1 LNLQHGLPATLSS
14 TEHMRTVRLLIG
26 TLASA
31 LFCAACVQRVE
42 VRPAPGTGVAVSR
55 TFVLEQFLRA
65 SNAAAA
71 SDTSGIVTMG
81 RLFGTKAGPTTGVD
95 SRKIV
100 EQRMY
105 LIASILRHDD
115 YRILGEQLVPGR
127 LQEARQIN
135 VEMTMGPRKV
145 TVPFTMVRTSNDGWL
160 VENIELEIITAK
172 K

>member
-14 TEHMRTVRLLIG
+14 TEHMRTIRPLIG

-31 LFCAACVQRVE
+31 LFCAACVQKVE
-42 VRPAPGTGVAVSR
+42 VRPGTGLAVSR

-71 SDTSGIVTMG
+71 SDTSGLVTMG

-145 TVPFTMVRTSNDGWL
+145 TVPFTMVRTSHDGWL
-160 VENIELEIITAK
+160 VENIALEIITAK